1 MAKELYTA
9 TYLTG
14 NKTDKNPNVEFELP
28 LPDMPEERLMYNYGK
43 APEDQVWERVQHPPD
58 YRRWP
63 WQKKKEW
70 ADEMWHRRWNGEWWL
85 INGEPVY
92 LPGTAFLFFNFWKI
106 TKSKFPDFKMQC
118 VWWFQVMRYVELNP
132 NVFGCME
139 IKPRRAHATEMSLC
153 WIWDLCTK
161 YRDSKGGIMSK
172 ADDEAESAFDRLVFS
187 AMEMHPI
194 FKPKNT
200 GSDRPQAQLEYQY
213 PARKIGVNNVNA
225 QAEEHKTPA
234 LHSKIWFEPTVEG
247 KFDGE
252 KLRAALFDELGKIK
266 VTKMNVKYQWGVM
279 RECLSLDVMTKIIGK
294 AILPSTIEE
303 MDNGESIEIVQQ
315 FWDESNPK
323 RLDAVGRT
331 TSGLIRMFRS
341 YWQIAEVDKF
351 GYPKIEQARKTRN
364 AALQALEEQGKHEEA
379 ADLRRRFPETVD
391 ESLAPPSTEASIPT
405 ELLDK
410 ARRHIEDAPA
420 DFPTRAI
427 QGTLYWIGGEFGGSV
442 GWMPDPT
449 GKWFISRH
457 PDEKNKFIILQNGK
471 KAPGNTMQFA
481 MGADP
486 IDSVKPRKGGSDG
499 AFTVGMMYDP
509 IRDAEMQFDADDILL
524 DFGMVSDACVC
535 DYASRPKMPE
545 EFYEDALMTA
555 IYFGCQ
561 MLVETNKPGLV
572 NWGYEK
578 GFGAYFSQKPINA
591 DTKWQSRFR
600 SDTIGVSAT
609 GATIDNYYRHLKSH
623 VTRRWRSYTHPRLI
637 ADLRKLTS
645 DNRTDRDLSVAWGWC
660 LTQMYGLALKK
671 KRDKKKPGEMDL
683 RKSFPLSTYPPIR

>member
-1 MAKELYTA
+1 MPKLYTA
-9 TYLTG
+9 TYETNLRVE
-14 NKTDKNPNVEFELP
+14 NVNTEIPIL
-28 LPDMPEERLMYNYGK
+28 LPDMPPESEMYNYGI
-43 APEDQVWERVQHPPD
+43 PEEDQVWKAVKIPPD

-85 INGEPVY
+85 IKGKPVY
-92 LPGTAFLFFNFWKI
+92 LTGTAFLFFNFWKLS
-106 TKSKFPDFKMQC
+106 KSKLPDFKMQC
-118 VWWFQVMRYVELNP
+118 VWWFQVMRHVELDK

-153 WIWDLCTK
+153 WMWDTVTK

-200 GSDRPQAQLEYQY
+200 GSDRPQAQIEYQY
-213 PARKIGVNNVNA
+213 PARKIGTRNVN
-225 QAEEHKTPA
+225 EVHEDHDTPA

-252 KLRAALFDELGKIK
+252 KMRALVFDELGKIK
-266 VTKMNVKYQWGVM
+266 VSKMNVKYQWGIM
-279 RECLSLDVMTKIIGK
+279 RECLSLDVMTNIIGK

-303 MDNGESIEIVQQ
+303 MDDGKSIAIVQD

-323 RLDAVGRT
+323 RLDKVGRT
-331 TSGLIRMFRS
+331 QSGLIRMFRS
-341 YWQIAEVDKF
+341 YWQIAKPDKW
-351 GYPKIEQARKTRN
+351 GYPDADDARRVRN
-364 AALQALEEQGKHEEA
+364 AQLQALEEAGKHEEA
-379 ADLRRRFPETVD
+379 ADLRRKFPETV
-391 ESLAPPSTEASIPT
+391 EEALAPPATEASIPT
-405 ELLDK
+405 ELIDK
-410 ARRHIEDAPA
+410 ARKYLDEAPKNLS
-420 DFPTRAI
+420 TRAV
-427 QGTLYWIGGEFGGSV
+427 QGTLHWKGGEFGGNV
-442 GWMPDPT
+442 MWTPDPN

-457 PDEKNKFIILQNGK
+457 PDKPNNRIILQNNK
-471 KAPGNTMQFA
+471 AAPGNTGEFA

-499 AFTVGMMYDP
+499 AFCVGIMHDFV
-509 IRDAEMQFDADDILL
+509 RDADMQFDADDVLL
-524 DFGMVSDACVC
+524 DHGMYTDACAC

-572 NWGYEK
+572 NWGFEK
-578 GFGAYFSQKPINA
+578 GFGAYFSQKPVNA
-591 DTKWQSRFR
+591 DVKWMSRMR
-600 SDTIGVSAT
+600 SDTIGISAV

-623 VTRRWRSYTHPRLI
+623 VIRRWRNYTHPRLL
-637 ADLRKLTS
+637 ADLRKLTP
-645 DNRTDRDLSVAWGWC
+645 DNRTERDLSVAWGWC
-660 LTQMYGLALKK
+660 LTLMYGLALKK
-671 KRDKKKPGEMDL
+671 KRDRSKPDIGAS
-683 RKSFPLSTYPPIR
+683 RKSFPLSTYK